1 MINLEIPKKFKPLA
15 SQANQ
20 VATEVFR
27 PISRK
32 YDAAEHAYPKELDM
46 LASLIDGMN
55 EGSDIGGAGAAGV
68 RREAN
73 GDDDGENRNGSNLST
88 VLGIIELCWG
98 DVGLLL
104 SMPRQGLG
112 NSAIASVATEE
123 QLEHYGGKWAA
134 MAITEPEAGSDSAAI
149 RTTAELDGDEYVLNG
164 EKIFVTSGDRADL
177 IVVWATLDRS
187 KGRAAIK
194 SFIVER
200 DNPGLKLDRLE
211 HKLGIRASDTANF
224 TLQDCRVP
232 KEALLGDP
240 EVDGKKGFAG
250 AMQTFDN
257 TRPLVAAMAVGVA
270 RAALEETRERLAEAG
285 RRGRLR
291 HPRPLPAR
299 RRGALPGDGGRL
311 RGGLAAD
318 PAGRLDGRQRQAQL
332 AAGLDG
338 QGQGRPHLRRRR
350 PRLRRALR
358 QRRLRRERAARE
370 VGPRRED
377 PRHLRGDP
385 ADPAADRRPP
395 AARQELAANCGN
407 RRGSGCPSPE
417 TVAAGAA
424 RLSVRRG
431 TTRQATRSPEG
442 IGRGPPPIFVRQTAG
457 REPDRGLDG
466 ASPASRLGIVAVD
479 ARGRTGGTGTS
490 AN

>member
-1 MINLEIPKKFKPLA
+1 MTINLEIPKKFKPLA

-32 YDAAEHAYPKELDM
+32 YDEAEHTYPKELDM

-68 RREAN
+68 RREKS
-73 GDDDGENRNGSNLST
+73 DDGENRNGSNLST

-123 QLEHYGGKWAA
+123 QLKKYGGKWAA

-149 RTTAELDGDEYVLNG
+149 RATAELDGDEYVING

-177 IVVWATLDRS
+177 IVVWASLDRS

-224 TLQDCRVP
+224 TLQNCRVP

-240 EVDGKKGFAG
+240 EVKEKGFAG
-250 AMQTFDN
+250 VMETFDN
-257 TRPLVAAMAVGVA
+257 TRPLVAAMAVGVT
-270 RAALEETRERLAEAG
+270 RAALEETRQKLKEAG
-285 RRGRLR
+285 VKIDYDK
-291 HPRPLPAR
+291 PA
-299 RRGALPGDGGRL
+299 LSQH
-311 RGGLAAD
+311 AA
-318 PAGRLDGRQRQAQL
+318 
-332 AAGLDG
+332 
-338 QGQGRPHLRRRR
+338 
-350 PRLRRALR
+350 
-358 QRRLRRERAARE
+358 AARFLE
-370 VGPRRED
+370 ME
-377 PRHLRGDP
+377 
-385 ADPAADRRPP
+385 ADYEAAWLLTLQ
-395 AARQELAANCGN
+395 AAWMADNSKPNSL
-407 RRGSGCPSPE
+407 
-417 TVAAGAA
+417 
-424 RLSVRRG
+424 
-431 TTRQATRSPEG
+431 QASM
-442 IGRGPPPIFVRQTAG
+442 AK
-457 REPDRGLDG
+457 
-466 ASPASRLGIVAVD
+466 AKA
-479 ARGRTGGTGTS
+479 GRTGVDVTLGCVELCGSVGYGENELLEKWARDSKILDIFEGTQQIQLLIVARQLLKKSS
-490 AN
+490 AELR

>member
-32 YDAAEHAYPKELDM
+32 YDVAEHEYPKELDM

-55 EGSDIGGAGAAGV
+55 EASEHGASGATGV
-68 RREAN
+68 RRETN
-73 GDDDGENRNGSNLST
+73 GDDGENRNGTNLST

-104 SMPRQGLG
+104 TMPRQGLG

-177 IVVWATLDRS
+177 IVVWATLDRQV
-187 KGRAAIK
+187 GRAAIR

-240 EVDGKKGFAG
+240 EVKSDPKQGFGG

-270 RAALEETRERLAEAG
+270 RASLEETRKRLEEAG
-285 RRGRLR
+285 VEIDYDT
-291 HPRPLPAR
+291 PA
-299 RRGALPGDGGRL
+299 LSQS
-311 RGGLAAD
+311 AAAARYLEMESD
-318 PAGRLDGRQRQAQL
+318 YEASLLLTLQAAWMADNGKPNSLQASMAKAKAGRTCVDVALGCVELCGSVGYTENELLEKWARDAKILDIFEGTQQIQL
-332 AAGLDG
+332 LI
-338 QGQGRPHLRRRR
+338 
-350 PRLRRALR
+350 
-358 QRRLRRERAARE
+358 
-370 VGPRRED
+370 V
-377 PRHLRGDP
+377 
-385 ADPAADRRPP
+385 
-395 AARQELAANCGN
+395 ARQLLGKSSSEL
-407 RRGSGCPSPE
+407 R
-417 TVAAGAA
+417 
-424 RLSVRRG
+424 
-431 TTRQATRSPEG
+431 
-442 IGRGPPPIFVRQTAG
+442 
-457 REPDRGLDG
+457 
-466 ASPASRLGIVAVD
+466 
-479 ARGRTGGTGTS
+479 
-490 AN
+490 